1 MKFHRIYAV
10 ILRHMY
16 LFRRSYDKMVDTFY
30 WITLDL
36 LLWGITSVYFSS
48 ITPNAQQIIFMFIS
62 GVILWNIT
70 YKSQIEI
77 NMGIL
82 EELWNKNLINLFVS
96 PLTFREWLTA
106 LISLSVIKSII
117 SFLFGAIIGFI
128 LYKIQIFDYSIH
140 ILSFIM
146 LLMMSG
152 WWLGF
157 FVSGL
162 VLRFGT
168 RVQTLAWT
176 LVWIMSPLSAI
187 YYPLEILPNFV
198 QIIAK
203 CLPTSYV
210 FEQGRN
216 FLATGQVDY
225 SQLAISFVLNIIYI
239 ILGAIFLRNSFTK
252 VLQKGLVKVY

>member
-48 ITPNAQQIIFMFIS
+48 IAPNAQQIIFMFIS

-106 LISLSVIKSII
+106 LISLSIIKSLI

-128 LYKIQIFDYSIH
+128 LYKIQIFNYTIH

-157 FVSGL
+157 FVSSL

-187 YYPLEILPNFV
+187 YYPLDILPSFV

-225 SQLAISFVLNIIYI
+225 SQLAISFGLNIVYI
-239 ILGAIFLRNSFTK
+239 ILGALFLRNSFTK